1 MRIKRSL
8 TRFFSNLVIPAVSAA
23 AISYFGYYALWGTRG
38 LMALADVKARLA
50 VEQARLDSVA
60 DQRSRLEKRISLLR
74 SGSEDPDLVEEVA
87 RSQMVGSTAGQV
99 VIRRNQN

>member
-1 MRIKRSL
+1 MRIKRSV
-8 TRFFSNLVIPAVSAA
+8 TRFFGNLVIPAVSAA

-50 VEQARLDSVA
+50 VEQERLDTLS
-60 DQRSRLEKRISLLR
+60 DQRARLEKRISLLQ
-74 SGSEDPDLVEEVA
+74 SGSEDPDLLEEVA